1 MLRLRFL
8 APAVCA
14 VLSLAAFTRAGE
26 PVDAPPKLAPS
37 RIVAVTVYPNSA
49 LVTREVDVPEGT
61 GSVEL
66 VVNPLPAQTVN
77 SSLYSEGNDGLR
89 ILTTR
94 YRMRPIK
101 EDTREEVRKLE
112 AQIKQI
118 QQTNAKLASDAAVI
132 EKNMAMLAKLEDFT
146 GTSLKSLTEKGLL
159 NGDQIILLSKYV
171 MESRSDKAQAL
182 VGIHQQQQDNNEQ
195 LQFVQRKLGETAAH
209 SNKIE
214 RDAVIV
220 VDKRDAAAG
229 KVRLNYLVDSAS
241 WRPQYKLRADR
252 SEKKPVSIEYL
263 AAVVQQ
269 CGEDWNNC
277 RLSLST
283 AQPML
288 SALPPDLKVLEVA
301 VAARGAANPMNPML
315 GGKGVL
321 DPRAQKDLNDK
332 AMMLRGQAQQSYTKD
347 NKKSSGDIFIND
359 AAALEQT
366 NDLLV
371 AVEEF
376 KKQRGLQT
384 GMRAA
389 VGEGPSI
396 TYDLP
401 SRLSI
406 PSRNDEQV
414 IEIARLE
421 VAPQYYFK
429 AVPVLTSHVYRLADL
444 TNTSKHV
451 LLPGEATMYI
461 GTDFVGRAELPL
473 VAVGEQFTAGFGVDP
488 QLQVQRQ
495 LLDKNRTTQG
505 DNQVWKYE
513 YRILVSSYKSE
524 PVKLQLWD
532 RLPHGESEHVAVTLV
547 KTSKEL
553 STDSIYLRE
562 SRPNNLLRWD
572 LTVEPSHKNDK
583 ALTVNYDFKLELGR
597 AMTIGNILAK

>member
-1 MLRLRFL
+1 MLRLRFV
-8 APAVCA
+8 PALCA
-14 VLSLAAFTRAGE
+14 VLSLAAVSRAGE
-26 PVDAPPKLAPS
+26 PLDAPPKLAPN

-49 LVTREVDVPEGT
+49 LVTREVDVPEGV
-61 GSVEL
+61 GSFEL
-66 VVNPLPAQTVN
+66 VVSPLPTQTVN
-77 SSLYSEGNDGLR
+77 SSLYTEGTEGLR

-112 AQIKQI
+112 SQLKQL
-118 QQTNAKLASDAAVI
+118 QQANQKLASEAGVI

-182 VGIHQQQQDNNEQ
+182 VVIHQQQQDNAEQ
-195 LQFVQRKLGETAAH
+195 LQFVQRKLQETAAH
-209 SNKIE
+209 SSKIE

-241 WRPQYKLRADR
+241 WRPQYKLRADKQ
-252 SEKKPVSIEYL
+252 EKKPVGIEYL

-269 CGEDWNNC
+269 SGEDWNNA
-277 RLSLST
+277 RISLST

-301 VAARGAANPMNPML
+301 VMARGAANPANPML

-321 DPRAQKDLNDK
+321 DPRAQKDLSER
-332 AMMLRGQAQQSYTKD
+332 AMNLRGQAVQSYTKE
-347 NKKSSGDIFIND
+347 NKKSSGDVFIND

-366 NDLLV
+366 SDLLV
-371 AVEEF
+371 AVDDF
-376 KKQRGLQT
+376 KKQRDLQKN
-384 GMRAA
+384 MRAA

-401 SRLSI
+401 SKLSI

-421 VAPQYYFK
+421 VAPQYYYK
-429 AVPVLTSHVYRLADL
+429 AVPVLTNHVYRLADL

-495 LLDKNRTTQG
+495 LLDKTRTNQG

-513 YRILVSSYKSE
+513 YRVLVSSYKSE
-524 PVKLQLWD
+524 PVKVQLWD
-532 RLPHGESEHVAVTLV
+532 RLPHADNESVAVSLV
-547 KTSKEL
+547 KTSTSL
-553 STDSIYLRE
+553 STDSLYLRE

-572 LTVEPSHKNDK
+572 LTVEPGNKHDK
-583 ALTVNYDFKLELGR
+583 ALAVNYEFKLELGR
-597 AMTIGNILAK
+597 QMTIGNILAK